1 MGIVSPSLYIYL
13 RTERN
18 QLLLADGK
26 KWTGKNTE
34 QPEIVI
40 VFHGQVWQQV
50 PAGIDLA
57 ATTVVSFEKDR
68 VRFFDFNRMEGGFY
82 RKHPSHH

>member
-1 MGIVSPSLYIYL
+1 M
-13 RTERN
+13 
-18 QLLLADGK
+18 
-26 KWTGKNTE
+26 
-34 QPEIVI
+34 I